1 VPIKYQSCVN
11 AAGPWASKI
20 ARLANIGKSRID
32 DPNSINAL
40 CVSLPVEARKRYVY
54 LFYSE
59 NGPILNLPFVH
70 DSSGV
75 YFRRHDLLSNYY
87 ICGLNPTCEQ
97 DEPTNLDL
105 NLIDLNYFENKIKP
119 ILIERVPAFKN
130 LKIINAWSGLYD
142 LNTLDGNLIIGKHP
156 VYNNFIFANGSSG
169 HGLQHAAAIG
179 RAITE
184 LVCYGS
190 YNTINLKRFGFERV
204 MNDFALNDIY

>member
-1 VPIKYQSCVN
+1 M
-11 AAGPWASKI
+11 SKDSFSFI
-20 ARLANIGKSRID
+20 SR
-32 DPNSINAL
+32 
-40 CVSLPVEARKRYVY
+40 
-54 LFYSE
+54 
-59 NGPILNLPFVH
+59 
-70 DSSGV
+70 
-75 YFRRHDLLSNYY
+75 
-87 ICGLNPTCEQ
+87 
-97 DEPTNLDL
+97 L

-119 ILIERVPAFKN
+119 ILIERVPGFKN

-179 RAITE
+179 RAISE